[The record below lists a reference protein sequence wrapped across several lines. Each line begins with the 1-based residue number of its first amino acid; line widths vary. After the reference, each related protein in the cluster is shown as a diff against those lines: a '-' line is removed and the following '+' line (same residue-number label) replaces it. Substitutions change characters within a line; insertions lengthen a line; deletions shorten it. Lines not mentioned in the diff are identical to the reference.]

1 MLRLRLTQTS
11 RRFSVHFMSGVLV
24 LLCAFVAAADI
35 SPEMLTAARDG
46 DVDAV
51 RKLIAKGED
60 VNATSADGVTALMV
74 AAGRGRG
81 PLVCKWIKR

>member
-1 MLRLRLTQTS
+1 
-11 RRFSVHFMSGVLV
+11 
-24 LLCAFVAAADI
+24 
-35 SPEMLTAARDG
+35 MLTAARDG

-51 RKLIAKGED
+51 RILIAKGED

-81 PLVCKWIKR
+81 PLVCK